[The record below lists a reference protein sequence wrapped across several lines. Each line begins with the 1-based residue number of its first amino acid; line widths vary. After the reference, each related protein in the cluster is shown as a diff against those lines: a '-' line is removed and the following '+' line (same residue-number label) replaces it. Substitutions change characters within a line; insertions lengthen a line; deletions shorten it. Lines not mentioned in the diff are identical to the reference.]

1 MVMTPDVTP
10 GPRKTRL
17 DAGDALPHLLDPLRS
32 ICSEL
37 SPLHFISVVREVCKL
52 MHVVGISP
60 GESLAPLR
68 GQWSVQ
74 SISNSSSIAFATSAL
89 NQRRLPLL

>member
-10 GPRKTRL
+10 GPRKARL

-32 ICSEL
+32 ICAEL
-37 SPLHFISVVREVCKL
+37 SPLHFISVAREVCKL

-60 GESLAPLR
+60 GESTSHSLHR
-68 GQWSVQ
+68 GGNWIGMVWK
-74 SISNSSSIAFATSAL
+74 IS
-89 NQRRLPLL
+89 